1 MEITPLQRRVTF
13 GLVVFVLVALGAYL
27 IGGGTHGSGPAAKP
41 AASAPAARAS
51 VPSATPSS
59 PAPDPSPVSTGTPN
73 IYQWL
78 PFTPAELASAAATT
92 RQFGAA
98 YGTFTYT
105 ETPTAYLAP
114 MAPLISSELGAQ
126 IKAAYALPGVATART
141 QTRQVSTGAAVIESL
156 RAFGSGSLTFVVQ
169 VTEDITART
178 GRSQQV
184 YSYAITVAGGGS
196 TWQVTDIE
204 LASAGNS

>member
-1 MEITPLQRRVTF
+1 METTPLQRRVTF

-41 AASAPAARAS
+41 AAPAPSARTSAPSAAS
-51 VPSATPSS
+51 SS
-59 PAPDPSPVSTGTPN
+59 PAPQTSPVPAGTPN

-78 PFTPAELASAAATT
+78 PFTPAELGTAAATT

-105 ETPTAYLAP
+105 ETPAAYLAS
-114 MAPLISSELGAQ
+114 MAPLISTELGAQ
-126 IKAAYALPGVATART
+126 IKAAYALPGVASARA

-156 RAFGSGSLTFVVQ
+156 RAFSSDSLTFVVQ
-169 VTEDITART
+169 VTEAITARS

-184 YSYAITVAGGGS
+184 NSYAITVTGS
-196 TWQVTDIE
+196 GATWQVTDVE